1 MPRLHGSE
9 SRIAGARPL
18 SSRSRLSRAAICTAS
33 SFFVLAFIAAC
44 AHIVPPW
51 AKRVE
56 GDISRQRQ
64 QWNQLVAY
72 RKPADLAAITTDDV
86 QLITPSRVVSGR
98 KNLVRS
104 YESLLQKRPDLVQI
118 FTPDRV
124 ERNAKWKFAAE
135 RGRWLESWQ
144 EQGEDTEVRGSYYA
158 LWKLKDG
165 RWRLR
170 SQIVTPLSCKGARYC
185 KSLE

>member
-1 MPRLHGSE
+1 MRLQTRAVIHILLAS
-9 SRIAGARPL
+9 IVAILVAG
-18 SSRSRLSRAAICTAS
+18 
-33 SFFVLAFIAAC
+33 C
-44 AHIVPPW
+44 AHIAAPW
-51 AKRVE
+51 AKRPE
-56 GDISRQRQ
+56 GDVERQRQ

-124 ERNAKWKFAAE
+124 ERNANWKFAAE

-165 RWRLR
+165 RWRLH

>member
-1 MPRLHGSE
+1 MAGLRASGHAVCP
-9 SRIAGARPL
+9 SRRCAPILTALLLAGL
-18 SSRSRLSRAAICTAS
+18 
-33 SFFVLAFIAAC
+33 LAGC
-44 AHIVPPW
+44 AHIAAPW

-56 GDISRQRQ
+56 GDIERQRQ

-72 RKPADLAAITTDDV
+72 RKAAELANLAMDDV
-86 QLITPSRVVSGR
+86 QVVTPSRAISGK

-118 FTPDRV
+118 FTPESV
-124 ERNAKWKFAAE
+124 ERNPKWKFAAE
-135 RGRWLESWQ
+135 RGHWSESWQ
-144 EQGEDTEVRGSYYA
+144 EEGENTEVRGSYYA

-165 RWRLR
+165 RWRLY
-170 SQIVTPLSCKGARYC
+170 SQVVTPLSCTGARYC

>member
-1 MPRLHGSE
+1 MLSKARAAVRILLASIVAIL
-9 SRIAGARPL
+9 IAG
-18 SSRSRLSRAAICTAS
+18 
-33 SFFVLAFIAAC
+33 C
-44 AHIVPPW
+44 AHIAAPW
-51 AKRVE
+51 AKQVE
-56 GDISRQRQ
+56 SDIERQRQ

-72 RKPADLAAITTDDV
+72 RKPAELAGLVTDDV

-98 KNLVRS
+98 KNLARS
-104 YESLLQKRPDLVQI
+104 YEGLLQKRPDIVQI
-118 FTPDRV
+118 FTPERV

-135 RGRWLESWQ
+135 RGRWSESWQ

-165 RWRLR
+165 RWRLH
-170 SQIVTPLSCKGARYC
+170 SQVVTPLSCSGARYC